1 MTASKSKK
9 NTQNN
14 NSANDQYVDV
24 LYQKLGDNWFAFSLI
39 DDEVFMSPVSEDK
52 IDEIKNDKISFT
64 AISNDWNNDNE
75 AA

>member
-52 IDEIKNDKISFT
+52 IEEIKKDKISFT
-64 AISNDWNNDNE
+64 AIPNDWNNDNE

>member
-52 IDEIKNDKISFT
+52 IEEIKNDKISFT